1 MNPYVLVVTLGLVAL
16 LQVSLLP
23 SLAIQGVSP
32 NLMLVISVSWTLLRG
47 IRSALAWALVGGL
60 WLDLLSGGPFGLYT
74 LSLVVAVYLTGLGG
88 GTIFQGRLILP
99 IIMVALST
107 LAVALVHLMLLWLTG
122 QAVAVSSNLVRL
134 ILTEMTYNI
143 AVTLP
148 IFPLLSWLD
157 RHTGQE
163 RLPLE

>member
-1 MNPYVLVVTLGLVAL
+1 MNPYALVIALALVAL

-32 NLMLVISVSWTLLRG
+32 DLMLVISVSWTLRRG
-47 IRSALAWALVGGL
+47 VRSALVWAIVGGL

-74 LSLVVAVYLTGLGG
+74 LGLIVAVYLTGLGG

-99 IIMVALST
+99 IVMVALAT
-107 LAVALVHLMLLWLTG
+107 IAVALVHLLLLWLTG
-122 QAVAVSSNLVRL
+122 QGVGISSDLGRL
-134 ILTEMTYNI
+134 ILTQMVYNM
-143 AVTLP
+143 AVTLL
-148 IFPLLSWLD
+148 IFPILSWLD
-157 RHTGQE
+157 RLTGQE